1 MKKIFTKLS
10 VSAVALIAA
19 MEGLTRPIFAQQIV
33 PIRNGAVPANL
44 TDYNEAKTGV
54 TFAFYLVF
62 IYRSLLFIGGL
73 LVIGYFIMG
82 AFEWITANGEAS
94 KITSARNKMTG
105 AITGFIVLSATFV
118 IIEFI
123 GGLFG
128 VNLLNLSIPTPNGAL
143 PTVPAITNPL

>member
-128 VNLLNLSIPTPNGAL
+128 FNLLNLSIPTPNGAL